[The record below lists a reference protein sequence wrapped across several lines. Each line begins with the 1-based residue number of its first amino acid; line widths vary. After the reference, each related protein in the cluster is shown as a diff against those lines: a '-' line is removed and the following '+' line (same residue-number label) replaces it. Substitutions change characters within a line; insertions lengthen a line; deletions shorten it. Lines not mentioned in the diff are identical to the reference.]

1 MPFFCLLDLTKVLY
15 KLHDPEKTS
24 ETVRKREDKQVPV
37 VFWCLLPSLH
47 ATWNCIL
54 VCYCLGFSCQWAG
67 IYLPYSCATRCNTV
81 EEAGKDHGF
90 YLHSFGSLHEKSPL
104 LHCIEWN
111 RKLQTWV
118 MKHQVWETM
127 GKKTHLS
134 TSVGNTSHEIDDAE
148 TTWNL
153 CILLQRSHNYSIA
166 HGLNSHQ
173 FIANIKFQH
182 LLYANYHKQKWIYR
196 FSL

>member
-24 ETVRKREDKQVPV
+24 ETVRKREDKKLPV
-37 VFWCLLPSLH
+37 VFWSLLPSLH
-47 ATWNCIL
+47 ATCNCIL
-54 VCYCLGFSCQWAG
+54 VCYCLGFWCQWAG
-67 IYLPYSCATRCNTV
+67 IYLPYSCATICKTV
-81 EEAGKDHGF
+81 EEDGKDHGC

-127 GKKTHLS
+127 GKKL
-134 TSVGNTSHEIDDAE
+134 I
-148 TTWNL
+148 
-153 CILLQRSHNYSIA
+153 YP
-166 HGLNSHQ
+166 
-173 FIANIKFQH
+173 H
-182 LLYANYHKQKWIYR
+182 LLATLLMRLMMQKLPGICVY
-196 FSL
+196 FFKDHTITALLMA

>member
-1 MPFFCLLDLTKVLY
+1 MAFT
-15 KLHDPEKTS
+15 
-24 ETVRKREDKQVPV
+24 
-37 VFWCLLPSLH
+37 
-47 ATWNCIL
+47 
-54 VCYCLGFSCQWAG
+54 
-67 IYLPYSCATRCNTV
+67 
-81 EEAGKDHGF
+81 F
-90 YLHSFGSLHEKSPL
+90 YSFGSLHEKSSL

-111 RKLQTWV
+111 TKLQTWV
-118 MKHQVWETM
+118 TKHQVWETM

-148 TTWNL
+148 NTWYL

-182 LLYANYHKQKWIYR
+182 LLYANYHKQNEFTSFLSNFQIFISHFGTKIIRETMKFRHWWIYLQNKTSV
-196 FSL
+196 SLISLNALQDPREKILDKRLP